1 MFAARDKTPVDMKG
15 HTMRLIIAAIALA
28 LAGPALAQEVPGCA
42 NASSNIEI
50 GNCVEAAYQKAD
62 KELNAI
68 WPKVLAYI
76 DSQGDYMPADAMA
89 KWKATIVAAQK
100 AWVAFKEGDCA
111 AVEYEWWGG
120 SGAGI
125 AQTSCLY
132 AHTAQRV
139 DDLKERYL
147 DR

>member
-1 MFAARDKTPVDMKG
+1 
-15 HTMRLIIAAIALA
+15 MRRLTIAAFAFACAVPAIA
-28 LAGPALAQEVPGCA
+28 QDVPGCD
-42 NASSNIEI
+42 NATSNVEI
-50 GNCVEAAYQKAD
+50 GNCVYAAYQKAD
-62 KELNAI
+62 KELNDI

-76 DSQGDYMPADAMA
+76 DTQSDYVPPDALQ

-100 AWVAFKEGDCA
+100 AWVSFKESDCG
-111 AVEYEWWGG
+111 AVQFEWWGG

-125 AQTSCLY
+125 AETSCLY

-147 DR
+147 ER

>member
-1 MFAARDKTPVDMKG
+1 
-15 HTMRLIIAAIALA
+15 MRLTIAAFLIAV
-28 LAGPALAQEVPGCA
+28 AGPAFAQDVPGCE
-42 NASSNIEI
+42 NAGSNVEI
-50 GNCVEAAYQKAD
+50 GNCVYAAYQKAD
-62 KELNAI
+62 KELNDL
-68 WPKVLAYI
+68 WPKVISYI
-76 DSQGDYMPADAMA
+76 DSQSDYVPADALG

-100 AWVAFKEGDCA
+100 AWVTFKEQDCG
-111 AVEYEWWGG
+111 AVQYEWWGG

-139 DDLKERYL
+139 EDLKERYL

>member
-1 MFAARDKTPVDMKG
+1 M
-15 HTMRLIIAAIALA
+15 HRLTIAAFAIA
-28 LAGPALAQEVPGCA
+28 LAGPALAQDVPGCG
-42 NASSNIEI
+42 NESSNIEI
-50 GNCVEAAYQKAD
+50 GNCVSAAYQKAD
-62 KELNAI
+62 EELNAI

-76 DSQGDYMPADAMA
+76 DGQADYMPVDALQ
-89 KWKATIVAAQK
+89 KWKAGIVSAQK
-100 AWVAFKEGDCA
+100 AWVTFKEQDCD
-111 AVEYEWWGG
+111 AVQYEWWGG

-139 DDLKERYL
+139 EDLKSRYL

>member
-1 MFAARDKTPVDMKG
+1 MSMG
-15 HTMRLIIAAIALA
+15 RLTIAAFMLA
-28 LAGPALAQEVPGCA
+28 LAGPALAQDVPGCD
-42 NASSNIEI
+42 NATSNVEI
-50 GNCVEAAYQKAD
+50 GNCVYAAYQKAD

-76 DSQGDYMPADAMA
+76 DTQGDNVPADALQ

-100 AWVAFKEGDCA
+100 AWVTFKESDCG
-111 AVEYEWWGG
+111 AVQYEWWGG

-125 AQTSCLY
+125 AETSCLY

-139 DDLKERYL
+139 EDLKSRYL

>member
-1 MFAARDKTPVDMKG
+1 MPFAA
-15 HTMRLIIAAIALA
+15 
-28 LAGPALAQEVPGCA
+28 PAFAQDVPGCDDA
-42 NASSNIEI
+42 TSNVEI
-50 GNCVEAAYQKAD
+50 GNCALAAYQKAD

-76 DSQGDYMPADAMA
+76 DGQGDYMPSDAQQ

-100 AWVAFKEGDCA
+100 AWVSFKENDCG

-125 AQTSCLY
+125 AQTACLY
-132 AHTAQRV
+132 AHTAAAGRRPQVAVSRQV
-139 DDLKERYL
+139 VLPG
-147 DR
+147 

>member
-1 MFAARDKTPVDMKG
+1 
-15 HTMRLIIAAIALA
+15 MRLTAAAFMLAAVSPAIA
-28 LAGPALAQEVPGCA
+28 QDVPGCG
-42 NASSNIEI
+42 NATSNIEI
-50 GNCVEAAYQKAD
+50 GNCTYAAYQAAD
-62 KELNAI
+62 KELNDI

-76 DSQGDYMPADAMA
+76 DSQTDYMPADALQ

-100 AWVAFKEGDCA
+100 AWVTFKESDCG
-111 AVEYEWWGG
+111 AVQYEWWGG

-125 AQTSCLY
+125 AETSCLY

-139 DDLKERYL
+139 EDLKERYL

>member
-1 MFAARDKTPVDMKG
+1 MRRLTLAAFAV
-15 HTMRLIIAAIALA
+15 A
-28 LAGPALAQEVPGCA
+28 LAGPALAQDVPGCD
-42 NASSNIEI
+42 NATSNIEI
-50 GNCVEAAYQKAD
+50 GNCVLAAYQKAD

-76 DSQGDYMPADAMA
+76 DGQSDYMPPDAQQ

-100 AWVAFKEGDCA
+100 AWVSFKEQDCG
-111 AVEYEWWGG
+111 AVQYEWWGG

-125 AQTSCLY
+125 AETTCLY
-132 AHTAQRV
+132 SHTAQRV
-139 DDLKERYL
+139 EDLKSRYL